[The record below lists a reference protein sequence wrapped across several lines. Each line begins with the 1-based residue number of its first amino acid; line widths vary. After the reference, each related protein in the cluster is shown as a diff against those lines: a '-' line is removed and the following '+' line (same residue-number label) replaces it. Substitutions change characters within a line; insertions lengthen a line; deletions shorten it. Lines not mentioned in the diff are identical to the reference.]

1 MESETE
7 TASLLYSALPIL
19 LQRRLPKMPSFRRTA
34 GKYSKPTAV
43 NRSQDPDSEDECTTT
58 PPPSYHTTARNSM
71 IEADEED
78 DEDAEA
84 FHSLPPSRP
93 SSSGAATPSKAHFG
107 DSGVQWKYAKQGFSL
122 LAMSAQEESLLEQD
136 STFTRKLYVDSLG
149 YLLRGLPQELVENE
163 LASLQMALPEGLKRR
178 HSDEKLCL
186 ASRSSDEDSARHR
199 EQAERSTLHRTVATM
214 TLYLFLA
221 LSVILPYV
229 QLLLQQA
236 YQYDRRY
243 KISDRVLA
251 QSYITADALG
261 KQAMIFAAH
270 VGAMN
275 DGQIGVAVKDAGLWW
290 LRGVSGGLYDGV
302 GEGMQALG
310 CKIKE
315 SKSLD
320 ER

>member
-1 MESETE
+1 MDNDSE
-7 TASLLYSALPIL
+7 TASLLYSALPVL
-19 LQRRLPKMPSFRRTA
+19 LQRRLPKMPSLRRTA
-34 GKYSKPTAV
+34 GKYSKPIAV
-43 NRSQDPDSEDECTTT
+43 NRSQDPDSEDESNTT

-71 IEADEED
+71 IEADEDEED
-78 DEDAEA
+78 VEA

-93 SSSGAATPSKAHFG
+93 SSSGAATPSKALCG

-136 STFTRKLYVDSLG
+136 STFSRKLYVDSLG

-178 HSDEKLCL
+178 HSNERLCL
-186 ASRSSDEDSARHR
+186 ASRSSDEDAARHR
-199 EQAERSTLHRTVATM
+199 EQAERSTLHRAVATT

-251 QSYITADALG
+251 QSYITANALG

-270 VGAMN
+270 IGAMN
-275 DGQIGVAVKDAGLWW
+275 DGQLGVVVKDAGLWW

-302 GEGMQALG
+302 GDGMQALG

-315 SKSLD
+315 SKSLN

>member
-1 MESETE
+1 
-7 TASLLYSALPIL
+7 
-19 LQRRLPKMPSFRRTA
+19 MPSLRRRA

-43 NRSQDPDSEDECTTT
+43 NRSQDTDSEDECTTT

-71 IEADEED
+71 IEAD
-78 DEDAEA
+78 DEDEEHAEA

-93 SSSGAATPSKAHFG
+93 SSSGAATPSKAHYG

-136 STFTRKLYVDSLG
+136 SIFSRKLYVDSLG

-163 LASLQMALPEGLKRR
+163 LASLQMTLPEGLKRR
-178 HSDEKLCL
+178 HSDEQLCL

-199 EQAERSTLHRTVATM
+199 EQVERSTLHRTVATM

-229 QLLLQQA
+229 QLLFQQA

-243 KISDRVLA
+243 KISDRLLA
-251 QSYITADALG
+251 QSYVTADALG
-261 KQAMIFAAH
+261 KQAMVLAAH
-270 VGAMN
+270 MGAMN

-320 ER
+320 EK